1 MSIEHFSAKGLLADT
16 GEGITGDELQLAA
29 RNHGIPL
36 EALRYELTP
45 PGLHYVLVH
54 YDIPATNAS
63 TWQLTVDGCVE
74 QPLSFGLTALRAMG
88 RETVRVTLEC
98 AGNGRAGL
106 HPRPI
111 SQPWLMEAVG
121 TAEWTGAPLAN
132 LLRAAGLREDAVDVV
147 FTGADHGF
155 ERGIEQDYQRGL
167 TVAEA
172 LDAGALIAW
181 EMNGM
186 PLPPQHGYP
195 LRLIVPG
202 WYGMASVKWLRSIEV
217 IDHEFAG
224 YQNAT
229 AYRFRQESDEACCR
243 GDPDRAARA
252 ADPAR
257 SPGLH
262 EPPPVRC
269 RGPRHAAGP
278 RLVGMGTD
286 RAGRGQRRRW
296 SQLAGRETR
305 CREQRPRVARLRV
318 RLGRASGR
326 ARADGPR
333 IRRERPGAAD
343 RGAVEPRRLREQLG
357 PADHRA
363 GALITRVPL
372 NTSYGVLGRRI
383 DHSQAS
389 STAYVRI
396 VRTVS
401 HAPSE
406 LTANP

>member
-1 MSIEHFSAKGLLADT
+1 MSIEHFSTKGRLADT

-63 TWQLTVDGCVE
+63 TWRLTVDGCVE
-74 QPLSFGLTALRAMG
+74 QPLSFGLTELRAMG

-155 ERGIEQDYQRGL
+155 ERGVEQDYQRGL

-172 LDAGALIAW
+172 LEAGALVAW

-224 YQNAT
+224 YQNAV
-229 AYRFRQESDEACCR
+229 AYRFRQESGEDGVAVTRIEPRALLIPP
-243 GDPDRAARA
+243 GHPDFM
-252 ADPAR
+252 
-257 SPGLH
+257 S
-262 EPPPVRC
+262 
-269 RGPRHAAGP
+269 RHRFVAAGTVT
-278 RLVGMGTD
+278 L
-286 RAGRGQRRRW
+286 Q
-296 SQLAGRETR
+296 
-305 CREQRPRVARLRV
+305 
-318 RLGRASGR
+318 GRAWSGWAPIERVEVSVDAGVSWQDAKLDAASDDLAWRGFEYDWDARPGEHVLTVRGYDESGR
-326 ARADGPR
+326 VQPIEAPWNRGGFANNSAQR
-333 IRRERPGAAD
+333 I
-343 RGAVEPRRLREQLG
+343 
-357 PADHRA
+357 
-363 GALITRVPL
+363 T
-372 NTSYGVLGRRI
+372 VL
-383 DHSQAS
+383 
-389 STAYVRI
+389 VR
-396 VRTVS
+396 
-401 HAPSE
+401 
-406 LTANP
+406 

>member
-1 MSIEHFSAKGLLADT
+1 MSIEHFSAKGRLADT

-121 TAEWTGAPLAN
+121 TAEWTGTPLAN

-155 ERGIEQDYQRGL
+155 ERGVEQDYQRGL

-195 LRLIVPG
+195 LRLVVPG

-224 YQNAT
+224 YQNAV
-229 AYRFRQESDEACCR
+229 AYRFRQESNEDGVAVTRIEPRALLIPP
-243 GDPDRAARA
+243 GHPDFM
-252 ADPAR
+252 
-257 SPGLH
+257 S
-262 EPPPVRC
+262 
-269 RGPRHAAGP
+269 RHRIVAAGTVT
-278 RLVGMGTD
+278 L
-286 RAGRGQRRRW
+286 Q
-296 SQLAGRETR
+296 
-305 CREQRPRVARLRV
+305 
-318 RLGRASGR
+318 GRAWSGWAPIERVEVSVDAGVSWQDAKLDAASNDLAWRGFEYDWDARPGEHVLTVRAYDESGR
-326 ARADGPR
+326 VQPIEAPWNRGGFANNSAQR
-333 IRRERPGAAD
+333 I
-343 RGAVEPRRLREQLG
+343 
-357 PADHRA
+357 
-363 GALITRVPL
+363 T
-372 NTSYGVLGRRI
+372 VL
-383 DHSQAS
+383 
-389 STAYVRI
+389 VR
-396 VRTVS
+396 
-401 HAPSE
+401 
-406 LTANP
+406 